1 MFVRE
6 IILPGSG
13 YSHPLKAE
21 FCITQCGEFSWRL
34 GSGWREEGASVQGG
48 HWGACHEDSWGQRLL
63 QAAQALP
70 GLQFGESLKSPP
82 KRPKHLYRDT
92 WNWVPG
98 VFRKC
103 FWKSWN
109 TSTHKIDTVPF
120 TLCFPP
126 NHSHDPPPVNLQ
138 RLCTHETSLAPSS
151 EAGYLCCQLSSVDPV
166 LNSVWKWK
174 PPVCVTR
181 SVSQKSGRTCLVG
194 FNGTLNIPSDR

>member
-1 MFVRE
+1 MWG
-6 IILPGSG
+6 ILLEAGLWMKGGGSEWPGR
-13 YSHPLKAE
+13 
-21 FCITQCGEFSWRL
+21 TL
-34 GSGWREEGASVQGG
+34 G
-48 HWGACHEDSWGQRLL
+48 CLPWGQLRTAT
-63 QAAQALP
+63 AASSA
-70 GLQFGESLKSPP
+70 GSSWSAVWWIP
-82 KRPKHLYRDT
+82 KIHPQRPKHLYRDT

-174 PPVCVTR
+174 PLVCVTC

>member
-1 MFVRE
+1 MWSHKKVVKKFSRDGNDTDERPWDKLLQRSKDNKGWATFVRE

-21 FCITQCGEFSWRL
+21 FYITQCGEFSWRL
-34 GSGWREEGASVQGG
+34 GSGWREEGASGQGG

-82 KRPKHLYRDT
+82 QRPKHLYRDT

-126 NHSHDPPPVNLQ
+126 NHSHDPPQ
-138 RLCTHETSLAPSS
+138 
-151 EAGYLCCQLSSVDPV
+151 
-166 LNSVWKWK
+166 
-174 PPVCVTR
+174 
-181 SVSQKSGRTCLVG
+181 
-194 FNGTLNIPSDR
+194 